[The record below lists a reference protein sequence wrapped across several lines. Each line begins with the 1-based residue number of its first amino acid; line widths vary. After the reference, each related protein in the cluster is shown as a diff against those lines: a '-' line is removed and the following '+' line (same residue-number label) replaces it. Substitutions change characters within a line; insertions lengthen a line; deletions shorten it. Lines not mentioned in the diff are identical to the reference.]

1 MVKKLPA
8 MQETRVRSLD
18 QEDPLEKEMATHSST
33 LAWETLWT
41 EEPGGLQSIRL
52 QRLGH
57 DWSTNTTLFQLILL
71 HLALYLVCPP
81 LPHYIIHS
89 LKAETMS
96 HIFIHSF
103 QHFEHQKCLL
113 NEILPVLDGNY
124 INVSPILSMVLFR
137 YLHHRLVIYFTINCD
152 WKQLA
157 YAWTVMPLDKVPWR
171 FWLYILYLCL

>member
-1 MVKKLPA
+1 MLFYFFHLWASLVARMVKKLPA

-81 LPHYIIHS
+81 PTTLYT
-89 LKAETMS
+89 LWRQRLCL
-96 HIFIHSF
+96 IFSF
-103 QHFEHQKCLL
+103 
-113 NEILPVLDGNY
+113 
-124 INVSPILSMVLFR
+124 ILSSTSNIKNVCWMKSCQF
-137 YLHHRLVIYFTINCD
+137 
-152 WKQLA
+152 
-157 YAWTVMPLDKVPWR
+157 
-171 FWLYILYLCL
+171 